1 MKKAVLSGSVKRRRV
16 RQKNLLREE
25 ILDAARDILV
35 REGYDGLSMRKV
47 ADKIDYS
54 ATAIYLHFKD
64 RDDLVFCVC
73 EQLMGGLAKELQQ
86 VADRHANPLVALEK
100 GLRRYVDFGL
110 KHPQHYQATFGIPHG
125 HDPAKDARYQE
136 PGTMAMQAFGFL
148 PRLVGE
154 CVRQKKLAK
163 VDVHNASCAL
173 WAGIHGITS
182 LLIVM
187 PNFAWR
193 DREEVVDQLITMLVD
208 GLRA

>member
-1 MKKAVLSGSVKRRRV
+1 VGVKEPRV
-16 RQKNLLREE
+16 RQKSLLRQE

-35 REGYDGLSMRKV
+35 REGYEGLSMRKV
-47 ADKIDYS
+47 AERIDYS
-54 ATAIYLHFKD
+54 PTAIYLHFKD

-73 EQLMGGLAKELQQ
+73 EQLMGGLVRELQQ
-86 VADRHANPLVALEK
+86 LADRHADPLVALKK
-100 GLRRYVDFGL
+100 GLRRYVEFGL
-110 KHPQHYQATFGIPHG
+110 QHPQHYQATFGFPHG
-125 HDPAKDARYQE
+125 HAKDARYQE

-154 CVRQKKLAK
+154 CVKQRKLAK

-187 PNFAWR
+187 PNFKWG
-193 DREEVVDQLITMLVD
+193 DPEHIVDQLITMLVD

>member
-1 MKKAVLSGSVKRRRV
+1 MTVRERRV
-16 RQKNLLREE
+16 RQKTLLRQE

-35 REGYDGLSMRKV
+35 REGYEGLSMRKV
-47 ADKIDYS
+47 AERIDYS
-54 ATAIYLHFKD
+54 PTAIYLHFKD

-73 EQLMGGLAKELQQ
+73 EELMGGLVKELQH
-86 VADRHANPLVALEK
+86 VIDRHADPLVALQQ
-100 GLRRYVDFGL
+100 GLRRYVEFGL
-110 KHPQHYQATFGIPHG
+110 KHPQHYQATFGIAHG
-125 HDPAKDARYQE
+125 HDPDEDARHQA
-136 PGTMAMQAFGFL
+136 PGTMAMQAFAFL

-154 CVRQKKLAK
+154 CVKRKKLAK

-187 PNFAWR
+187 PNFKWG
-193 DREEVVDQLITMLVD
+193 DPDEVIDQLIAMLVD

>member
-1 MKKAVLSGSVKRRRV
+1 VGVKERRV
-16 RQKNLLREE
+16 RQKSLLRQE

-47 ADKIDYS
+47 AERIDYS
-54 ATAIYLHFKD
+54 PTAIYLHFKN

-73 EQLMGGLAKELQQ
+73 EQLMAGLVKELQQ
-86 VADRHANPLVALEK
+86 VADRHADPLVALKK
-100 GLRRYVDFGL
+100 GLRRYVEFGL
-110 KHPQHYQATFGIPHG
+110 QHPQHYQATFGIPHG
-125 HDPAKDARYQE
+125 HDPQNLAKKDARHQA
-136 PGTMAMQAFGFL
+136 PGTMATQAFGFL

-154 CVRQKKLAK
+154 CVKQKKLAK

-173 WAGIHGITS
+173 WAGIHGMTS

-187 PNFAWR
+187 PNFTWGDQER
-193 DREEVVDQLITMLVD
+193 VVDQLITMLVD

>member
-1 MKKAVLSGSVKRRRV
+1 MSARERRV
-16 RQKNLLREE
+16 RQKSLLRQE

-47 ADKIDYS
+47 AERIDYS
-54 ATAIYLHFKD
+54 PTAIYLHFKD

-73 EQLMGGLAKELQQ
+73 EQLMGGLVKELQQ
-86 VADRHANPLVALEK
+86 VAERHADPLVALKK
-100 GLRRYVDFGL
+100 GLRRYVEFGL

-125 HDPAKDARYQE
+125 HDPEKDARYQE
-136 PGTMAMQAFGFL
+136 PGTMAMHAFGFL

-154 CVRQKKLAK
+154 CVKQKKLAK
-163 VDVHNASCAL
+163 VDVPNASCAL
-173 WAGIHGITS
+173 WAAVHGITS

-187 PNFAWR
+187 PNFQWGDSER
-193 DREEVVDQLITMLVD
+193 VIDQLITMLVD